1 MSVIDLDAKRKQML
15 ESYRGEPHSNS
26 GKDGGG
32 PGGPSDME
40 RRIERLEGITDDL
53 RMGMVRVDSR
63 LENIEKNM
71 LTRAQ
76 AAIAALVAVLAVLGG
91 AWWMVQQYLSPILQG
106 VGSS

>member
-1 MSVIDLDAKRKQML
+1 MSVVDLDARRQQML
-15 ESYRGEPHSNS
+15 ETYRGEPHPNS

-40 RRIERLEGITDDL
+40 RRIERLEDLTDDL
-53 RMGMVRVDSR
+53 RMGMIRVDSR

-76 AAIAALVAVLAVLGG
+76 AAMAALVAVLAVLGG
-91 AWWMVQQYLSPILQG
+91 GWWMVQQLSLIHI
-106 VGSS
+106 